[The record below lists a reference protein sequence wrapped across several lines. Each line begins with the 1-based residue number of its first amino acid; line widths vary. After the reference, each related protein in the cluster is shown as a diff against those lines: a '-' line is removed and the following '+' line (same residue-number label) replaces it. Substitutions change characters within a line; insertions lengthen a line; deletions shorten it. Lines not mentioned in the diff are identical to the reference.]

1 MVDEAI
7 NEMNS
12 YQLYV
17 DDIEIFCQTIL
28 DGLKQRIKLS
38 KQEIEIEVKSQI
50 QSQKNDSS
58 KLSQMIES
66 AYDKVVNNAWQIIES
81 SLEEEK
87 MEDEY
92 FDDPRVYDLIRLCL
106 LRAWIDYLKED
117 HFDEGVIESLEKSL
131 SQFVR
136 RIQVFLLLIERCL
149 MLKLCGLFKN
159 FG

>member
-1 MVDEAI
+1 
-7 NEMNS
+7 
-12 YQLYV
+12 
-17 DDIEIFCQTIL
+17 
-28 DGLKQRIKLS
+28 
-38 KQEIEIEVKSQI
+38 
-50 QSQKNDSS
+50 
-58 KLSQMIES
+58 MIES